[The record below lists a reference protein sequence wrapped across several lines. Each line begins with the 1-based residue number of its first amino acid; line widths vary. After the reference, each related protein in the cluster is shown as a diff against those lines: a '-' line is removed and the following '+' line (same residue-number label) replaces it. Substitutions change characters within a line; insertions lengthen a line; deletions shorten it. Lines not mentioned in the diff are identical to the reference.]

1 MRSAGGAGVAGRT
14 RLRGGGMDVP
24 EEEKPQDAAARIVD
38 IQLDEQSIARN
49 IPEVEHE
56 RKVAIFDLLDN
67 NTFMLEEDV
76 KGPYRLRLSIT
87 ENRLCFEISGA
98 TAEATT
104 FVLSLSPFS
113 KLIKDY
119 FMVCESYYDAI
130 RTAPPARIEALDM
143 GRRGLHDE
151 GSHLLIERLKG
162 KVTTDFETARRL
174 FTLICALHWRG

>member
-1 MRSAGGAGVAGRT
+1 
-14 RLRGGGMDVP
+14 MDYP
-24 EEEKPQDAAARIVD
+24 EEEQAQSPATRIVD
-38 IQLDEQSIARN
+38 IQLDEHSIARN
-49 IPEVEHE
+49 TPEVEHE

-67 NTFMLEEDV
+67 NTFALEGGAP
-76 KGPYRLRLSIT
+76 GPYKLRLSIT
-87 ENRLCFEISGA
+87 ENRLCFEVASES
-98 TAEATT
+98 TDSTT
-104 FVLSLSPFS
+104 FLLSLSPFN

-119 FMVCESYYDAI
+119 FLVCGSYYEAI
-130 RTAPPARIEALDM
+130 KTAPTGRIEALDM